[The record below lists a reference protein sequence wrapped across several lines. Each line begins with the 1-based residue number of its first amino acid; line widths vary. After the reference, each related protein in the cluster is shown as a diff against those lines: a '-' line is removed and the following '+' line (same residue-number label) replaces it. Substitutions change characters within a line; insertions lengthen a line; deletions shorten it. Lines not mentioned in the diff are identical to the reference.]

1 MSRRALRGQAD
12 GRPRVPDMQV
22 ESPSHA
28 PATQTW
34 RRPRAREF
42 AVKTQRTIWSLVRAG
57 LIVGVG
63 FIIIYPLLVKIASSI
78 MSPEDLFDSVVK
90 WIPRRPTLQNYVMAF
105 TAMNYPKALL
115 NSVMLVTVVSV
126 LQLASCTLVGYS
138 LARYDYPGRQLIS
151 ALAIFTLVVPPQL
164 VLIPTYL
171 NFRFFDLFGLIPGGV
186 NLLGTYWPFVL
197 TASTASGLR
206 NGLFIFSMR
215 QFFRNMPRQLQEAA
229 YVDGASPFRTFL
241 SVMLPNAGPA
251 LITVF
256 LFSFVWQWNDVFYT
270 SIFTGGKAVEL
281 MPYALEDITRY
292 AREMYIERYG
302 MVPAGQQLSLFRNAG
317 ALMYIAPVL
326 ILYAFLQRHFVE
338 SIERTGLVG

>member
-1 MSRRALRGQAD
+1 MSRRALRGLVQ
-12 GRPRVPDMQV
+12 GRPNAPELRV
-22 ESPSHA
+22 HG
-28 PATQTW
+28 
-34 RRPRAREF
+34 RPRAREI

-105 TAMNYPKALL
+105 TSMNYPRALL
-115 NSVMLVTVVSV
+115 NSVTLVTVVSV

-138 LARYDYPGRQLIS
+138 LARYEYPGRRLIS

-171 NFRFFDLFGLIPGGV
+171 NFRFFDLFGLIPGGGI

-281 MPYALEDITRY
+281 MPYALESITRY